1 MLVLVLAGLSPM
13 FVPNKVM
20 PSGVWLQVDEFRD
33 VRQGRSALRETH
45 RVARTMPPLTA
56 ARPFRRAP
64 SSLKVVRGV
73 AKPRLP
79 ARRWLP
85 SIRITTLSLGP
96 PNLRNAANFTT
107 PRPTT
112 HPTRRDSRVGST
124 LRRVDYITSGEINR
138 VRSADLVRRRV
149 LDTVWDSSRWSKLQ
163 ILFVWVFWFVDR
175 LIRQGGCH
183 QSCSMGWPPTQ
194 SLSAGRGTPPYP
206 RPEPS
211 GSSHQHHSVSSVQTR
226 PSIFCSPNQSCRG
239 LYLFCGAGYFRA
251 P

>member
-1 MLVLVLAGLSPM
+1 MPNPGSRPVVGCHPFASP
-13 FVPNKVM
+13 PCHY
-20 PSGVWLQVDEFRD
+20 
-33 VRQGRSALRETH
+33 ALPTCATQRIS
-45 RVARTMPPLTA
+45 PP
-56 ARPFRRAP
+56 P
-64 SSLKVVRGV
+64 G
-73 AKPRLP
+73 PRLTQLVVTQGWV
-79 ARRWLP
+79 RL
-85 SIRITTLSLGP
+85 SGGLTTL
-96 PNLRNAANFTT
+96 
-107 PRPTT
+107 
-112 HPTRRDSRVGST
+112 H
-124 LRRVDYITSGEINR
+124 GEINR

-194 SLSAGRGTPPYP
+194 SLSVGRGTPPYP